1 MQSHARAVIV
11 GGGMMGCG
19 LLYHL
24 AAEGWTD
31 SLLIEKGE
39 LTSGSTWHAAG
50 QCPSFIADYTMAKIH
65 HYGNS
70 LYPTLE
76 RTTGQYVGWHGCGGV
91 RFALGEAELD
101 WFRQVEGV
109 SRMVGFEMHIIG
121 PDEIRNHNPHVGLD
135 GVVAGALTVGDGHI
149 DPAGCCNALAKGAKM
164 MGASIA
170 RNTRVTGINRLPSG
184 EWEVVTDAG
193 TVACEHV
200 VNAAGCYARPI
211 SRMVGTDVPITNME
225 HHYVVT
231 EPIDEFVQSEV
242 EMPVMRDP
250 YASAYYRQE
259 QKSAL
264 IGIYETHQGSEAWA
278 HRGGWPEWD
287 AENELFEPD
296 LERILPYLERVLER
310 MPIWANAGIKRIVHG
325 AIPHTPD
332 ANPLLGPA
340 MGVPNF
346 WQACGS
352 SIGIAQGAGCG
363 NYLAQWMVHGDAE
376 IDMAGLDPRRFCGI
390 NDDDWV
396 RAKSFEDY
404 THMYQLLLPSEER
417 EGGRERR
424 TSALHE
430 TLKAK
435 GAVFTEAASWER
447 PKWFSLDGRTE
458 EVGFRRN
465 NIFELVGAECRAV
478 RERVGLID
486 LSSFAK
492 FDVTGPGA
500 PAHLNRIAAN
510 RVPAREG
517 AIALTHFLGAGGRI
531 HGEATLTRLAAD
543 RFYVLT
549 GAADQH
555 RDRDHLTLGIAE
567 RGEVSV
573 TDITDEWGVLV
584 VAGPKSR
591 ATLEGLT
598 AADLTNESFR
608 WLTACE
614 IEIAGVPVRALRVNY
629 VGELGWELHARKDRM
644 VALYQAVWQAGEA
657 NGVADV
663 GVGAVDSLRLE
674 KAYKSWGAEFTNE
687 ITMIEAD
694 MERFVRF
701 EKGDFVGKAA
711 TLQRKQDGVAI
722 KIVYCELDAADADAR
737 GGEAVRDAE
746 KVIGITT
753 SGGYGHATGKSL
765 LFAYVDPAYAE
776 AGTEFTVDVLAEART
791 ATVLAGPVWD
801 PANERLRA

>member
-1 MQSHARAVIV
+1 
-11 GGGMMGCG
+11 
-19 LLYHL
+19 
-24 AAEGWTD
+24 
-31 SLLIEKGE
+31 
-39 LTSGSTWHAAG
+39 
-50 QCPSFIADYTMAKIH
+50 
-65 HYGNS
+65 
-70 LYPTLE
+70 
-76 RTTGQYVGWHGCGGV
+76 
-91 RFALGEAELD
+91 
-101 WFRQVEGV
+101 
-109 SRMVGFEMHIIG
+109 MVGFEMHIIG

-404 THMYQLLLPSEER
+404 THMYQLLLPGEER

-549 GAADQH
+549 GAAAQH

-657 NGVADV
+657 HGVADV

-674 KAYKSWGAEFTNE
+674 KAYKGWGAEFTNE

-701 EKGDFVGKAA
+701 EKGDFVGKAG

-765 LFAYVDPAYAE
+765 FFAYVDPAYAE